1 MAKKTFTTF
10 AFACAALVTLVPAAS
25 AATCAD
31 RTQVVEALSERFGED
46 LYGNAVSNSGE
57 VLEIYSNANSDT
69 WTILVTLPD
78 RGLSCLV
85 ASGTGNQRLSTQLA
99 NLEG

>member
-1 MAKKTFTTF
+1 MAQ
-10 AFACAALVTLVPAAS
+10 

-31 RTQVVEALSERFGED
+31 RSEVVNALADRFGET

-57 VLEIYSNANSDT
+57 VLEIYSNTANET

-85 ASGTGNQRLSTQLA
+85 ATGTGTQRLGTQLA
-99 NLEG
+99 NLDG

>member
-1 MAKKTFTTF
+1 MKMLIPLA
-10 AFACAALVTLVPAAS
+10 AACAAFFSLAPSAH

-31 RTQVVEALSERFGED
+31 RTQVVNALTERFGEA
-46 LYGNAVSNSGE
+46 LFGNAVSRTGE
-57 VLEIYSNANSDT
+57 VLEIYTSASNET

-85 ASGTGNQRLSTQLA
+85 ASGRGEQSLA
-99 NLEG
+99 YQFANITEG

>member
-1 MAKKTFTTF
+1 MTIKTTALFCLASAF
-10 AFACAALVTLVPAAS
+10 AFVAPVAQ

-31 RTQVVEALSERFGED
+31 RSQVVGALADRFGET
-46 LYGNAVSNSGE
+46 LLGNAVSNSGE
-57 VLEIYSNANSDT
+57 VLEIYSNTDSDT

-85 ASGTGNQRLSTQLA
+85 ASGTGQRQLGTQLA
-99 NLEG
+99 NLES

>member
-1 MAKKTFTTF
+1 MSYITSTLLA
-10 AFACAALVTLVPAAS
+10 AAGAALLLVAPSAQ

-31 RTQVVEALSERFGED
+31 RTEVAAALAERTGQS
-46 LYGNAVSNSGE
+46 LYGNAVSNSGD
-57 VLEIYSNANSDT
+57 VLEIYSDAASQD

-85 ASGTGNQRLSTQLA
+85 AAGTGEQFLAVHLA
-99 NLEG
+99 NLQR